1 MSSRPLSAFIAT
13 LFFAASG
20 ALAAPQ
26 AVDYV
31 DPFIGTAIHT
41 EAGLLGGGLGGNTL
55 PAASFPFGMV
65 QWGPDTARVDSGVFE
80 FTQKAISGFSLTHMS
95 GPGCLASGEF
105 PILPVTG
112 GDTSVGYS
120 HRDEVAT
127 PGFYGVTLDNG
138 VTVRLAV
145 TARSGSLMIRA

>member
-41 EAGLLGGGLGGNTL
+41 EAGLLGGGLGGNTGI
-55 PAASFPFGMV
+55 AEA
-65 QWGPDTARVDSGVFE
+65 
-80 FTQKAISGFSLTHMS
+80 HN
-95 GPGCLASGEF
+95 LAWKLALVLRGEA
-105 PILPVTG
+105 G
-112 GDTSVGYS
+112 
-120 HRDEVAT
+120 A
-127 PGFYGVTLDNG
+127 
-138 VTVRLAV
+138 
-145 TARSGSLMIRA
+145 